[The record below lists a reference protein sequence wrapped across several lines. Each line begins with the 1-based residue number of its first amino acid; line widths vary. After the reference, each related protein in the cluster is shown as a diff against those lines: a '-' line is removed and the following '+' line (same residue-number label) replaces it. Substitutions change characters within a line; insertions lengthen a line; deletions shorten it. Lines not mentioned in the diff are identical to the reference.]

1 MSSGDKRITNL
12 EIPCMQCKYY
22 APESGACEN
31 IHENVRL
38 NPKRFLKK
46 CNWKYF
52 EHDAIKDER
61 FQKWKTQVE
70 AIALNEN
77 VGGWSF
83 FFASLSIIPL
93 IGLIPTMISI
103 VWGLIK
109 IKHRGL
115 IVILIAVS
123 GTILSMLIPFII
135 VMIIIGHQGLA
146 LHDWQIPH
154 IENDLAI
161 LDKKVELYHE
171 RNNVYP
177 DSLRQV
183 LRTLTLEEKLE
194 LFNKDQGKML
204 KAYHYE
210 HKEPDEYLLFFVGF
224 DNKPFT
230 DDDIYPVENDS

>member
-1 MSSGDKRITNL
+1 MHQTY
-12 EIPCMQCKYY
+12 PCMSCVNY
-22 APESGACEN
+22 APETGACSV

-46 CNWKYF
+46 CIWKYY
-52 EHDAIKDER
+52 EHDEAKDER
-61 FQKWKTQVE
+61 YQEWKTEVD
-70 AIALNEN
+70 AIAQNKD

-93 IGLIPTMISI
+93 IGLIPAMISL

-115 IVILIAVS
+115 IVLLIAFS
-123 GTILSMLIPFII
+123 GTMLSMVIPAII
-135 VMIIIGHQGLA
+135 ALIIIGNHGFQGLGSN
-146 LHDWQIPH
+146 DWQIPH

-161 LDKKVELYHE
+161 LDKNIELYHE

-183 LRTLTLEEKLE
+183 LRMLTLEEKLE

-210 HKEPDEYLLFFVGF
+210 HKEPGEYLLFFVGF
-224 DNKPFT
+224 DYKPFT
-230 DDDIYPVENDS
+230 DDDIYPVENDSL